1 MGRRRRRQPASRRQG
16 QLPQRLR
23 LPGCCPRR
31 RRPSQPWR
39 ALPPSWIL
47 RCGRCPEC
55 GRCSSVSPVQLVM
68 GPAART
74 PLPHITAPCLPP
86 PPSPAGHAATGGG
99 GAPRRQPR
107 GGRRRP
113 AARPAL
119 CQPAA
124 EQAGAGGGGVG
135 RQPDGAQAQGA
146 AVRLRGGG
154 AGRCWGVGT
163 CGHCRTPSTGSGGH
177 CRAHTVSCT
186 CCSPSSRRQQ
196 EKGVITGSAVRYR
209 TDDRVGAV
217 SAAQVRGAA
226 RHPVLPGGAGAGVG
240 AMTRVG

>member
-154 AGRCWGVGT
+154 QAGVGGWGPVGTAGRLARGVVGT
-163 CGHCRTPSTGSGGH
+163 AGRTRYPAHAVPLPPAGSRR
-177 CRAHTVSCT
+177 RASSPAQQCATAQTTVSARCQ
-186 CCSPSSRRQQ
+186 RRRC
-196 EKGVITGSAVRYR
+196 A
-209 TDDRVGAV
+209 
-217 SAAQVRGAA
+217 
-226 RHPVLPGGAGAGVG
+226 VLPGILCCQAGQVLEL
-240 AMTRVG
+240 VQ